1 MTRLSAEE
9 RRSSLVQ
16 AALRVITLRGVNA
29 ATTRAIAAEAGMP
42 LASFHYAFRSRDE
55 LIRELV
61 AVVVE
66 GERLATMGAL
76 AADVDI
82 RSAIR
87 AGLQAYF
94 DLVVAEPGREQ
105 AMFELLH
112 YSLRTP
118 GLGDLPRAQYESYN
132 EVVRELLRAGAE
144 HANVTWTRP
153 LDDLARLVVS
163 LTDGIT
169 LGWLADRDDAA
180 AARLMDSAADYLATL
195 AEPRAEPGAAPRTA
209 PGTEPRA
216 EPGAAPRAAPNSQ
229 AAPNSRPDPKSR
241 PEEHSR

>member
-16 AALRVITLRGVNA
+16 AALRVIARRGVTA
-29 ATTRAIAAEAGMP
+29 ASTRAIASEAGMP

-61 AVVVE
+61 AAVVE
-66 GERLATMGAL
+66 GERLATMGSL
-76 AADVDI
+76 TADVDI
-82 RSAIR
+82 RSVIR

-112 YSLRTP
+112 YALRTP
-118 GLGDLPRAQYESYN
+118 ALGDLPRAQYESYY
-132 EVVRELLRAGAE
+132 EVARELLRSGASRAG
-144 HANVTWTRP
+144 VTWTRP
-153 LDDLARLVVS
+153 LDDLAKLVVS
-163 LTDGIT
+163 LTDGLT
-169 LGWLADRDDAA
+169 LGWFADRDDAA

-195 AEPRAEPGAAPRTA
+195 TEPAVEPAAEPSGNPHPEAKRPRT
-209 PGTEPRA
+209 
-216 EPGAAPRAAPNSQ
+216 
-229 AAPNSRPDPKSR
+229 DPIR
-241 PEEHSR
+241 TEEHSQ

>member
-16 AALRVITLRGVNA
+16 AALRVIARRGVSA
-29 ATTRAIAAEAGMP
+29 ASTRAIASEAGMP

-66 GERLATMGAL
+66 GERLAAMESVT
-76 AADVDI
+76 ADVDI
-82 RSAIR
+82 RSVIR

-112 YSLRTP
+112 YALRTP
-118 GLGDLPRAQYESYN
+118 ALGDLPRAQYESYY
-132 EVVRELLRAGAE
+132 EVVRELMRSSAE
-144 HANVTWTRP
+144 RTGVTWTRP
-153 LDDLARLVVS
+153 LDDLAKLVVS
-163 LTDGIT
+163 LTDGLT
-169 LGWLADRDDAA
+169 LGWFADRDDAA

-195 AEPRAEPGAAPRTA
+195 
-209 PGTEPRA
+209 TEPTP
-216 EPGAAPRAAPNSQ
+216 EPAP
-229 AAPNSRPDPKSR
+229 RPDPKSR
-241 PEEHSR
+241 TDPTRTEEHSQ

>member
-16 AALRVITLRGVNA
+16 AALRVISRRGVNA
-29 ATTRAIAAEAGMP
+29 ATTRAIASEAGMP

-66 GERLATMGAL
+66 GERLATMGSL
-76 AADVDI
+76 TADVDI
-82 RSAIR
+82 RSAVR

-105 AMFELLH
+105 GMFELLH
-112 YSLRTP
+112 YALRTP
-118 GLGDLPRAQYESYN
+118 GLGDLPRAQYESYH
-132 EVVRELLRAGAE
+132 EVVRELLRTGAE
-144 HANVTWTRP
+144 QADVTWTRP
-153 LDDLARLVVS
+153 IDDLAKLVVS
-163 LTDGIT
+163 LTDGLT

-180 AARLMDSAADYLATL
+180 AARLMDAAADFLATL
-195 AEPRAEPGAAPRTA
+195 AEPANHAEPET
-209 PGTEPRA
+209 
-216 EPGAAPRAAPNSQ
+216 
-229 AAPNSRPDPKSR
+229 DPKSR
-241 PEEHSR
+241 PEEHSQ

>member
-16 AALRVITLRGVNA
+16 AALRVIARSGVNA
-29 ATTRAIAAEAGMP
+29 ASTRAIAAEAKMP

-66 GERLATMGAL
+66 SERLATMKSL
-76 AADVDI
+76 TADVDI
-82 RSAIR
+82 RSAVR

-94 DLVVAEPGREQ
+94 ELVVAEPGREQ

-112 YSLRTP
+112 YALRTP
-118 GLGDLPRAQYESYN
+118 GLGDLPRAQYESYY
-132 EVVRELLRAGAE
+132 EVARELLREGAARAG
-144 HANVTWTRP
+144 VTWTRP
-153 LDDLARLVVS
+153 VDDVAKLVVS
-163 LTDGIT
+163 LSDGLT

-180 AARLMDSAADYLATL
+180 AARLMDSAADFLATL
-195 AEPRAEPGAAPRTA
+195 AEPAPGAERP
-209 PGTEPRA
+209 PD
-216 EPGAAPRAAPNSQ
+216 
-229 AAPNSRPDPKSR
+229 SRPAPDSEPAPDP
-241 PEEHSR
+241 HSRTEETSR